1 METHYVD
8 LSQPKTYPS
17 VGECIYCRKTLLT
30 TNHLGREHLV
40 PESLAG
46 NALLLKASCRD
57 CETLTSQIERFI
69 SKSML
74 DILRARTGIAGK
86 KRKGKV
92 QNKTF
97 PIYTELHGKTV
108 EIAVQGAAYP
118 QVLQIPIFYKPQ
130 LGLPYREPTSPV
142 VASTV
147 WAPYTQSEL
156 QEICSGLGVEYIQFL
171 SGEVDLELF
180 AKLLFKVAY
189 SFAVAELG
197 YSEFYPFDFR
207 SIAGRSPSYPIGE
220 LLGYPDVWS
229 ADQSMRH
236 PAIIREVVLN
246 GRRFIQVDL
255 SIFHDIG
262 FPIYS
267 CIVGFAKG
275 EEKRRLFRRLMNL
288 GRGNERVSAAG
299 PSARLR
305 GDWDWM
311 CGRCGNIVIE
321 VVF

>member
-97 PIYTELHGKTV
+97 PIYRTLCTPAWRLGRIAMADKQTPSTTLTSFEALKRLNEHTAEYWSTRDLQPLLGYSQWRRFGDAISRAMTSCEQSGNKAGHHSAGAGKMVGLGSGSAREVDNSTSLLRLLSDRAERRPSQTGDRAGS
-108 EIAVQGAAYP
+108 EIFRGPDAAAGIVGPARRRCRAAGIAQTDGRGVQGA
-118 QVLQIPIFYKPQ
+118 F
-130 LGLPYREPTSPV
+130 GRG
-142 VASTV
+142 
-147 WAPYTQSEL
+147 AP
-156 QEICSGLGVEYIQFL
+156 G
-171 SGEVDLELF
+171 
-180 AKLLFKVAY
+180 
-189 SFAVAELG
+189 
-197 YSEFYPFDFR
+197 
-207 SIAGRSPSYPIGE
+207 GRRK
-220 LLGYPDVWS
+220 PDV
-229 ADQSMRH
+229 
-236 PAIIREVVLN
+236 
-246 GRRFIQVDL
+246 RRV
-255 SIFHDIG
+255 
-262 FPIYS
+262 P
-267 CIVGFAKG
+267 
-275 EEKRRLFRRLMNL
+275 
-288 GRGNERVSAAG
+288 
-299 PSARLR
+299 
-305 GDWDWM
+305 
-311 CGRCGNIVIE
+311 
-321 VVF
+321 